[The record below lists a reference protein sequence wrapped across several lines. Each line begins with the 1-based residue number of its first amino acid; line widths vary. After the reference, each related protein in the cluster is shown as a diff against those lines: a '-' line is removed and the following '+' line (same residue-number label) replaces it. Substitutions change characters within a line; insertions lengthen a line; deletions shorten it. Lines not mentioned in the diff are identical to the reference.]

1 MWFDLEEEYW
11 MWMWAPS
18 GTRPRLRVRDRYG
31 DVLGLIPVGLDRLLD
46 RAWVHGKWKR
56 RPLGQA
62 QELMGKVALELLVG
76 AHSVWIQRCKLVNQW
91 FRSPEATVHRA
102 ARILEMA
109 ARKRGQ
115 NEATR
120 TRQLRKWFKERRDV
134 SSSSSPPSLALP
146 LSSSPAPGP
155 ASGAPSGDIS
165 GESGP
170 PSSRLRRRKTRD
182 PGFFITDGLET
193 TDELIADAERK
204 MMLQD
209 VVPRDGTAA
218 LPFY

>member
-1 MWFDLEEEYW
+1 M
-11 MWMWAPS
+11 
-18 GTRPRLRVRDRYG
+18 
-31 DVLGLIPVGLDRLLD
+31 
-46 RAWVHGKWKR
+46 
-56 RPLGQA
+56 
-62 QELMGKVALELLVG
+62 
-76 AHSVWIQRCKLVNQW
+76 NQW

-120 TRQLRKWFKERRDV
+120 ARQLRKWFKERRDAS
-134 SSSSSPPSLALP
+134 SSSSSPAVALP
-146 LSSSPAPGP
+146 PSPSPDPGP
-155 ASGAPSGDIS
+155 ASGAAGVDLSV
-165 GESGP
+165 ESGP
-170 PSSRLRRRKTRD
+170 PSSRLRRQQARD

-193 TDELIADAERK
+193 TGELIADAERK

-209 VVPRDGTAA
+209 IVPRDGTAA